1 MKKLIPERNTRVITV
16 HKKQPIKPKVST
28 VFSKPNKCNMKLYYV
43 YIIFSGQVQIKIV
56 GLSVV
61 AVTLLTCIRTV
72 TDSNIW
78 NIYDYGCGVSSRKR
92 RDNNLECSV
101 TVSIPVYFNLTRA
114 IALSFL
120 KFYVTL

>member
-1 MKKLIPERNTRVITV
+1 
-16 HKKQPIKPKVST
+16 
-28 VFSKPNKCNMKLYYV
+28 MKLYYV